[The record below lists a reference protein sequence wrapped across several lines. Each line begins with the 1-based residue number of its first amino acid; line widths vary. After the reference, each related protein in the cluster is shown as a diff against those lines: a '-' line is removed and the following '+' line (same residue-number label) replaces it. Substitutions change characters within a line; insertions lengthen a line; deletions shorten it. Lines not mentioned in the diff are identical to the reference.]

1 MKILNNTF
9 NNTNYKQNFSARL
22 SEKEIVESVKTIIE
36 KFDVPVVNK
45 DADYFTK
52 MLRGSKINPAE
63 KQTVDEWITIK
74 LSKYLKFNDEKEK
87 KLSIEEIKYLEN
99 KGKKNSLFNKG
110 KNALKNFLEPILE
123 FDRSKHPV
131 MKRYE
136 EEKQNANLFKK
147 FKDVFS
153 SYLDLVPQQVKK
165 TEEISL
171 DDEIKMQLKEI
182 YGVDLDLSKAI
193 KTKLKEPVKTPNAE
207 KNAPIKEPKA
217 PKEPVNAPV
226 INYEKNGNPKA
237 LLGIDETEGR
247 RLFDEY
253 KKCQKMISEFK
264 PWEELTQEESLARS
278 KWYREVE
285 TPLRKKIEK
294 HNVSIIETKEFSTN
308 PLEQVK
314 EKREH
319 LEDIIYKMRTNEAS
333 YYDGLLEFEKYGK
346 RERFA
351 HTYCTTLVQLADNFP
366 QENVTEKTVNK
377 FMDIYDRM
385 AIFKKIDDVNGIPQD
400 ADWEG
405 FVYTIEKP
413 GVLKTEEQAERAIK
427 ICKRLVWLDKPIKDL
442 YYNLVKNEGAV
453 FKGNKK
459 IEQQIR
465 SLHQSAKELRSQY
478 KDDFSV
484 QLHEK
489 WLEEHPMNY

>member
-1 MKILNNTF
+1 MSVSINKLNNSAYWIQNTPKPLAVTNVSQQQQNDSF
-9 NNTNYKQNFSARL
+9 DKNNQKITSKQKAVIGTGIAVILLGTGLLIRNKIQAKNL
-22 SEKEIVESVKTIIE
+22 LKKT
-36 KFDVPVVNK
+36 
-45 DADYFTK
+45 
-52 MLRGSKINPAE
+52 
-63 KQTVDEWITIK
+63 KQT
-74 LSKYLKFNDEKEK
+74 S
-87 KLSIEEIKYLEN
+87 
-99 KGKKNSLFNKG
+99 
-110 KNALKNFLEPILE
+110 
-123 FDRSKHPV
+123 
-131 MKRYE
+131 
-136 EEKQNANLFKK
+136 
-147 FKDVFS
+147 
-153 SYLDLVPQQVKK
+153 
-165 TEEISL
+165 
-171 DDEIKMQLKEI
+171 
-182 YGVDLDLSKAI
+182 
-193 KTKLKEPVKTPNAE
+193 EPVKTPKAE
-207 KNAPIKEPKA
+207 QPAPIKA

-314 EKREH
+314 EKREY

-346 RERFA
+346 RERCA
-351 HTYCTTLVQLADNFP
+351 HSGVTTLRVLSLNFP

-385 AIFKKIDDVNGIPQD
+385 AIFARGKDAQGLTQDIDWQ
-400 ADWEG
+400 G
-405 FVYTIEKP
+405 FINVIEQP

-427 ICKRLVWLDKPIKDL
+427 ICKKLIYMDETVEDL
-442 YYNLVKNEGAV
+442 YYSLIKKEGAV

-465 SLHQSAKELRSQY
+465 SIQETAKELRSRY
-478 KDDFSV
+478 KDDFGIN
-484 QLHEK
+484 L
-489 WLEEHPMNY
+489 LEESYKENPIVF

>member
-1 MKILNNTF
+1 MSVSINKLNNSAYWIQNTPKPLAAKNVSQLQQNDSF
-9 NNTNYKQNFSARL
+9 EKNNQKITSKQKAV
-22 SEKEIVESVKTIIE
+22 IGTGVAVIILGIGLLIR
-36 KFDVPVVNK
+36 K
-45 DADYFTK
+45 
-52 MLRGSKINPAE
+52 KIQA
-63 KQTVDEWITIK
+63 
-74 LSKYLKFNDEKEK
+74 K
-87 KLSIEEIKYLEN
+87 KLLE
-99 KGKKNSLFNKG
+99 KT
-110 KNALKNFLEPILE
+110 
-123 FDRSKHPV
+123 
-131 MKRYE
+131 
-136 EEKQNANLFKK
+136 
-147 FKDVFS
+147 
-153 SYLDLVPQQVKK
+153 KK
-165 TEEISL
+165 TS
-171 DDEIKMQLKEI
+171 
-182 YGVDLDLSKAI
+182 
-193 KTKLKEPVKTPNAE
+193 EPVKTPNAE

-217 PKEPVNAPV
+217 PKEPVKAQV

-294 HNVSIIETKEFSTN
+294 HNVSIIETKEFSPN

-314 EKREH
+314 EKREY

-346 RERFA
+346 REKF
-351 HTYCTTLVQLADNFP
+351 TYTGCTTLRELADNFP
-366 QENVTEKTVNK
+366 KENVTEKTVNK

-385 AIFKKIDDVNGIPQD
+385 AIFARGKDAQGLTQDIDWQ
-400 ADWEG
+400 G
-405 FVYTIEKP
+405 FINVIEQP

-453 FKGNKK
+453 FKDNKK
-459 IEQQIR
+459 IN
-465 SLHQSAKELRSQY
+465 K
-478 KDDFSV
+478 
-484 QLHEK
+484 
-489 WLEEHPMNY
+489 LEVYINLQRN

>member
-1 MKILNNTF
+1 MSVSINKLNNSAYWIQNTPKPLAAKNVSQLQQNDSF
-9 NNTNYKQNFSARL
+9 EKNNQKITSKQKAV
-22 SEKEIVESVKTIIE
+22 IGTGVAVIILGIGLLIR
-36 KFDVPVVNK
+36 K
-45 DADYFTK
+45 
-52 MLRGSKINPAE
+52 KIQA
-63 KQTVDEWITIK
+63 
-74 LSKYLKFNDEKEK
+74 K
-87 KLSIEEIKYLEN
+87 KLLE
-99 KGKKNSLFNKG
+99 KT
-110 KNALKNFLEPILE
+110 
-123 FDRSKHPV
+123 
-131 MKRYE
+131 
-136 EEKQNANLFKK
+136 
-147 FKDVFS
+147 
-153 SYLDLVPQQVKK
+153 KK
-165 TEEISL
+165 TS
-171 DDEIKMQLKEI
+171 
-182 YGVDLDLSKAI
+182 
-193 KTKLKEPVKTPNAE
+193 EPVKTPNAE

-314 EKREH
+314 EKREY

-442 YYNLVKNEGAV
+442 YYNLVKKEGAI

-459 IEQQIR
+459 IEQEIR
-465 SLHQSAKELRSQY
+465 SIKETAKELRSRY
-478 KDDFSV
+478 KDDFGIN
-484 QLHEK
+484 L
-489 WLEEHPMNY
+489 LEESYKENPIVF

>member
-1 MKILNNTF
+1 MSVSINKLNNSAYWIQNTPKPLAAKNVSQLQQNDSF
-9 NNTNYKQNFSARL
+9 EKNNQKITSKQKAV
-22 SEKEIVESVKTIIE
+22 IGTGVAVIILGIGLLIR
-36 KFDVPVVNK
+36 K
-45 DADYFTK
+45 
-52 MLRGSKINPAE
+52 KIQA
-63 KQTVDEWITIK
+63 
-74 LSKYLKFNDEKEK
+74 K
-87 KLSIEEIKYLEN
+87 KLLE
-99 KGKKNSLFNKG
+99 KT
-110 KNALKNFLEPILE
+110 
-123 FDRSKHPV
+123 
-131 MKRYE
+131 
-136 EEKQNANLFKK
+136 
-147 FKDVFS
+147 
-153 SYLDLVPQQVKK
+153 KK
-165 TEEISL
+165 TS
-171 DDEIKMQLKEI
+171 
-182 YGVDLDLSKAI
+182 
-193 KTKLKEPVKTPNAE
+193 EPVKTPNAE

-217 PKEPVNAPV
+217 PKEPVKAQV

-294 HNVSIIETKEFSTN
+294 HNVSIIETKEFSPN

-314 EKREH
+314 EKREY

-346 RERFA
+346 REKF
-351 HTYCTTLVQLADNFP
+351 TYTGCTTLRELADNFP
-366 QENVTEKTVNK
+366 KENVTEKTVNK

-385 AIFKKIDDVNGIPQD
+385 AIFARGKDAQGLTQDIDWQ
-400 ADWEG
+400 G
-405 FVYTIEKP
+405 FINVIEQP

-453 FKGNKK
+453 FKDNKK

>member
-1 MKILNNTF
+1 MSVSINKLNNSAYWIQNTPKPLAVTNVSQQQQNDSF
-9 NNTNYKQNFSARL
+9 DKNNQKITSKQKAVIGTGIAVILLGTGLLIRNKIQAKNL
-22 SEKEIVESVKTIIE
+22 LKKT
-36 KFDVPVVNK
+36 
-45 DADYFTK
+45 
-52 MLRGSKINPAE
+52 
-63 KQTVDEWITIK
+63 KQT
-74 LSKYLKFNDEKEK
+74 S
-87 KLSIEEIKYLEN
+87 
-99 KGKKNSLFNKG
+99 
-110 KNALKNFLEPILE
+110 
-123 FDRSKHPV
+123 
-131 MKRYE
+131 
-136 EEKQNANLFKK
+136 
-147 FKDVFS
+147 
-153 SYLDLVPQQVKK
+153 
-165 TEEISL
+165 
-171 DDEIKMQLKEI
+171 
-182 YGVDLDLSKAI
+182 
-193 KTKLKEPVKTPNAE
+193 EPVKTPKAE
-207 KNAPIKEPKA
+207 QPAPIKA

-314 EKREH
+314 EKREY

>member
-1 MKILNNTF
+1 MSVSINKLNNSAYWIQNTPKPLAAKNVSQLQQNDSF
-9 NNTNYKQNFSARL
+9 EKNNQKITSKQKAV
-22 SEKEIVESVKTIIE
+22 IGTGVAVIILGIGLLIR
-36 KFDVPVVNK
+36 K
-45 DADYFTK
+45 
-52 MLRGSKINPAE
+52 KIQA
-63 KQTVDEWITIK
+63 
-74 LSKYLKFNDEKEK
+74 K
-87 KLSIEEIKYLEN
+87 KLLE
-99 KGKKNSLFNKG
+99 KT
-110 KNALKNFLEPILE
+110 
-123 FDRSKHPV
+123 
-131 MKRYE
+131 
-136 EEKQNANLFKK
+136 
-147 FKDVFS
+147 
-153 SYLDLVPQQVKK
+153 KK
-165 TEEISL
+165 TS
-171 DDEIKMQLKEI
+171 
-182 YGVDLDLSKAI
+182 
-193 KTKLKEPVKTPNAE
+193 EPVKTPNAE

-217 PKEPVNAPV
+217 PKEPVNVPV

-314 EKREH
+314 EKREY

-385 AIFKKIDDVNGIPQD
+385 AIFARGKDAQGLTQDIDWQ
-400 ADWEG
+400 G
-405 FVYTIEKP
+405 FINVIEQP
-413 GVLKTEEQAERAIK
+413 GVLKTEEQALRAIQ
-427 ICKRLVWLDKPIKDL
+427 ICKKLIYMDEKVRDL
-442 YYNLVKNEGAV
+442 YYNLVKKEGAI

-459 IEQQIR
+459 IEQEIR
-465 SLHQSAKELRSQY
+465 SIKETAKELRSRY
-478 KDDFSV
+478 KDDFGIN
-484 QLHEK
+484 L
-489 WLEEHPMNY
+489 LEESYKENPIVF

>member
-1 MKILNNTF
+1 MSVSINKLNNSAYWTQ
-9 NNTNYKQNFSARL
+9 NTPKPLAATNVSQQEQNDSFDKKDQKITSKQKAVIGTGIAVILLGIGLLIRNKIQAKNL
-22 SEKEIVESVKTIIE
+22 LKKT
-36 KFDVPVVNK
+36 
-45 DADYFTK
+45 
-52 MLRGSKINPAE
+52 
-63 KQTVDEWITIK
+63 KQT
-74 LSKYLKFNDEKEK
+74 S
-87 KLSIEEIKYLEN
+87 
-99 KGKKNSLFNKG
+99 
-110 KNALKNFLEPILE
+110 EPI
-123 FDRSKHPV
+123 
-131 MKRYE
+131 
-136 EEKQNANLFKK
+136 
-147 FKDVFS
+147 
-153 SYLDLVPQQVKK
+153 
-165 TEEISL
+165 
-171 DDEIKMQLKEI
+171 
-182 YGVDLDLSKAI
+182 
-193 KTKLKEPVKTPNAE
+193 KTPKAE
-207 KNAPIKEPKA
+207 QPVPIKA

-226 INYEKNGNPKA
+226 INYEKSGNPKA

-314 EKREH
+314 EKREY

-453 FKGNKK
+453 FKDNKK

>member
-1 MKILNNTF
+1 MSVSINKLNNSAYWIQNTPKPLAAKNVSQLQQNDSF
-9 NNTNYKQNFSARL
+9 EKNNQKITSKQKAV
-22 SEKEIVESVKTIIE
+22 IGTGVAVIILGIGLLIR
-36 KFDVPVVNK
+36 K
-45 DADYFTK
+45 
-52 MLRGSKINPAE
+52 KIQA
-63 KQTVDEWITIK
+63 
-74 LSKYLKFNDEKEK
+74 K
-87 KLSIEEIKYLEN
+87 KLLE
-99 KGKKNSLFNKG
+99 KT
-110 KNALKNFLEPILE
+110 
-123 FDRSKHPV
+123 
-131 MKRYE
+131 
-136 EEKQNANLFKK
+136 
-147 FKDVFS
+147 
-153 SYLDLVPQQVKK
+153 KK
-165 TEEISL
+165 TS
-171 DDEIKMQLKEI
+171 
-182 YGVDLDLSKAI
+182 
-193 KTKLKEPVKTPNAE
+193 EPVKTPNAE

-314 EKREH
+314 EKREY

-385 AIFKKIDDVNGIPQD
+385 AIFARGKDAQGLTQDIDWQ
-400 ADWEG
+400 G
-405 FVYTIEKP
+405 FINVIEQP
-413 GVLKTEEQAERAIK
+413 GVLKTEEQALRAIQ
-427 ICKRLVWLDKPIKDL
+427 ICKKLIYMDEKVRDL
-442 YYNLVKNEGAV
+442 YYNLVKKEGAV

-459 IEQQIR
+459 IEQEIR
-465 SLHQSAKELRSQY
+465 SIKETAKELRSRY
-478 KDDFSV
+478 KDDFGIN
-484 QLHEK
+484 L
-489 WLEEHPMNY
+489 LEESYKENPIVF

>member
-9 NNTNYKQNFSARL
+9 NYTNYKQNFSARL

-36 KFDVPVVNK
+36 KFDVPIVNK

-217 PKEPVNAPV
+217 PKEPVKAQV

-294 HNVSIIETKEFSTN
+294 HNVSIIETKEFSPN

-314 EKREH
+314 EKREY

-346 RERFA
+346 REKF
-351 HTYCTTLVQLADNFP
+351 TYTGCTTLRELADNFP
-366 QENVTEKTVNK
+366 KENVTEKTVNK

-385 AIFKKIDDVNGIPQD
+385 AIFARGKDAQGLTQDIDWQ
-400 ADWEG
+400 G
-405 FVYTIEKP
+405 FINVVGKP
-413 GVLKTEEQAERAIK
+413 GVLKTEEQALRAIQ
-427 ICKRLVWLDKPIKDL
+427 ICKKLIYMDEKVRDL
-442 YYNLVKNEGAV
+442 YYNLVKKEGAV

-459 IEQQIR
+459 IEQEIR
-465 SLHQSAKELRSQY
+465 SIKETAKELRSRY
-478 KDDFSV
+478 KDDFGIN
-484 QLHEK
+484 L
-489 WLEEHPMNY
+489 LEESYKENPIVF